1 MIINYGIKQ
10 PRGFLTLGGE
20 NKLASLARKISD
32 LVDIFNNNVSIGSK

>member
-1 MIINYGIKQ
+1 MLTNYEIQQ
-10 PRGFLTLGGE
+10 PRGFLTLSGE